1 MTQKTKKSLMIAG
14 AVLLGIVIIN
24 KVRQSNKMIADE
36 RGGLFGLGILGIL

>member
-1 MTQKTKKSLMIAG
+1 MTEKTKKTLIIAG
-14 AVLLGIVIIN
+14 AVLLGIVVIN